1 MEGMKSIYLDHA
13 ATTPM
18 HPRVLEAMLPYLQ
31 EQYGNP
37 SSVYSLAREAKNAVE
52 DARKRV
58 AQFIGASPQEII
70 FTSGGTESDN
80 MALWGVAQANRGRG
94 KHIITTSIEHHA
106 VLDTAAALEK
116 EGFSVT
122 YLPVDGYGQ
131 VQVADLKAA
140 IRDDTILISIMYANN
155 EVGTIQPIKEL
166 GQVAR
171 DHNIIFHTDAV
182 QAAGYLPLDVDRDG
196 VDLLSLS
203 AHKLYGPKG
212 VGVLYIRRGV
222 KVANLLKGGGQERGR
237 RPGTENVAGIV
248 GLGEA
253 IRLCQGKME
262 ERVER
267 LRHLRD
273 LLIAGVLAKIDH
285 VRLNGHPEKRLPGNA
300 HFIFEFIE
308 GESLL
313 ISLDL
318 EGIAG
323 SSGSAC
329 TSGSLEPSHVLLA
342 MGLPHE
348 LAHGSLRLTLGEE
361 NTEEDIERVLQ
372 VLPPIVQRLR
382 DMSPL
387 YKQRAK
393 VSGA

>member
-1 MEGMKSIYLDHA
+1 MRTIYLDHA
-13 ATTPM
+13 ATTPV
-18 HPRVLEAMLPYLQ
+18 HPRVLGAMLPYLQ

-37 SSVYSLAREAKNAVE
+37 SSVYSLAQRAKKALEAARE
-52 DARKRV
+52 RV
-58 AQFIGASPQEII
+58 AQFIGAQAQEIV

-80 MALWGVAQANRGRG
+80 TALRGMAQANRGRG
-94 KHIITTSIEHHA
+94 KHIITTGIEHHA

-122 YLPVDGYGQ
+122 YLPVDEYGQ
-131 VQVADLKAA
+131 VRIADLEAA

-155 EVGTIQPIKEL
+155 EVGTIQPIREI
-166 GQVAR
+166 GRVAR
-171 DHNIIFHTDAV
+171 EHNIIFHTDAV
-182 QAAGYLPLDVDRDG
+182 QAAGYLPLDVNRDG

-212 VGVLYIRRGV
+212 VGVLYIRKGTPI
-222 KVANLLKGGGQERGR
+222 ATLLKGGGQERNW

-253 IRLCQGKME
+253 VVLAQ
-262 ERVER
+262 ERMGERGAR

-273 LLIAGVLAKIDH
+273 MLIAGVLEGIDY

-313 ISLDL
+313 LSLDL

-342 MGLPHE
+342 MGIPHE
-348 LAHGSLRLTLGEE
+348 LAHGSLRLTLGDE
-361 NTEEDIERVLQ
+361 NTKGDIERVLE
-372 VLPPIVQRLR
+372 VLPPIVKRLR

-387 YKQRAK
+387 YSQKAK
-393 VSGA
+393 ASGC

>member
-1 MEGMKSIYLDHA
+1 MKSIYLDHA

>member
-1 MEGMKSIYLDHA
+1 MGKS
-13 ATTPM
+13 
-18 HPRVLEAMLPYLQ
+18 
-31 EQYGNP
+31 
-37 SSVYSLAREAKNAVE
+37 K
-52 DARKRV
+52 
-58 AQFIGASPQEII
+58 
-70 FTSGGTESDN
+70 
-80 MALWGVAQANRGRG
+80 
-94 KHIITTSIEHHA
+94 
-106 VLDTAAALEK
+106 
-116 EGFSVT
+116 
-122 YLPVDGYGQ
+122 
-131 VQVADLKAA
+131 ADLKAA

-318 EGIAG
+318 EGIAVPV
-323 SSGSAC
+323 A
-329 TSGSLEPSHVLLA
+329 
-342 MGLPHE
+342 LP
-348 LAHGSLRLTLGEE
+348 
-361 NTEEDIERVLQ
+361 
-372 VLPPIVQRLR
+372 VLPAPCNRP
-382 DMSPL
+382 MFYWPWGSPTSWPT
-387 YKQRAK
+387 
-393 VSGA
+393 VPCD

>member
-1 MEGMKSIYLDHA
+1 
-13 ATTPM
+13 
-18 HPRVLEAMLPYLQ
+18 
-31 EQYGNP
+31 
-37 SSVYSLAREAKNAVE
+37 
-52 DARKRV
+52 
-58 AQFIGASPQEII
+58 
-70 FTSGGTESDN
+70 
-80 MALWGVAQANRGRG
+80 
-94 KHIITTSIEHHA
+94 
-106 VLDTAAALEK
+106 
-116 EGFSVT
+116 
-122 YLPVDGYGQ
+122 
-131 VQVADLKAA
+131 
-140 IRDDTILISIMYANN
+140 
-155 EVGTIQPIKEL
+155 
-166 GQVAR
+166 VAR

-342 MGLPHE
+342 WGSPRAGPRF
-348 LAHGSLRLTLGEE
+348 LAINLGEKK
-361 NTEEDIERVLQ
+361 TRRRI
-372 VLPPIVQRLR
+372 
-382 DMSPL
+382 
-387 YKQRAK
+387 
-393 VSGA
+393 

>member
-1 MEGMKSIYLDHA
+1 MGTIYLDHA
-13 ATTPM
+13 ATTPV
-18 HPRVLEAMLPYLQ
+18 HPQVLKAMLPYLQ

-37 SSVYSLAREAKNAVE
+37 SGVYHLAREAKKALE
-52 DARKRV
+52 AARERV
-58 AQFIGASPQEII
+58 AQFIGAQAQEIV

-80 MALWGVAQANRGRG
+80 MALQGVARANRGRG
-94 KHIITTSIEHHA
+94 NHIITTSIEHHA
-106 VLDTAAALEK
+106 VLDTALALEK

-122 YLPVDGYGQ
+122 YLPVDEYGL
-131 VQVADLKAA
+131 VRVADLKKA

-155 EVGTIQPIKEL
+155 EVGTIQPI
-166 GQVAR
+166 GDIGRVAR
-171 DHNIIFHTDAV
+171 EHNIIFHTDAV
-182 QAAGYLPLDVDRDG
+182 QAAGYLPLDVNRDG

-212 VGVLYIRRGV
+212 VGALYIRKGTRIDT
-222 KVANLLKGGGQERGR
+222 LLKGGGQERKW

-253 IRLCQGKME
+253 VGLAREKMQ
-262 ERVER
+262 ERGAR

-273 LLIAGVLAKIDH
+273 MLIAGVLGGIDFA
-285 VRLNGHPEKRLPGNA
+285 RLNGHPEKRLPGNA

-313 ISLDL
+313 LSLDL

-342 MGLPHE
+342 MGIPHE
-348 LAHGSLRLTLGEE
+348 LAHGSLRLTLGDG
-361 NTEEDIERVLQ
+361 NTEEDIKRVLA
-372 VLPPIVQRLR
+372 VLPPVVKRLR

-387 YKQRAK
+387 YSQNAE
-393 VSGA
+393 VSNC